1 MIFQDENPGN
11 RLQQIEERS
20 KIEIERLMLQVRHN
34 DLLDRLLKT
43 VTTARPYVALY
54 GGTPVLVVPC
64 RNQYGIPLLAVE
76 RLWEWVFLP
85 LRGGLDGIAFTCPKN
100 LQPRF
105 IRPNDPRA
113 EQLLAV
119 ARCLLDSD
127 VWEDVTLYVK
137 SASWLR
143 PDVLPCKVVFDVATL
158 SALDECYRYLDV
170 LQRFAV
176 AAVPELQ
183 YFELFLTVEGGECCW
198 LWQLEQGRWCFEVS
212 EFSMFGLASAF
223 LMAAGLSDLF
233 ALDGE
238 VEFDICDRTLI
249 VEANEAVLS
258 CVRQSL
264 DAIADRV
271 REFAF
276 IPYLSTL
283 ERLELISSSGR
294 EVVPLPAERV
304 KV

>member
-11 RLQQIEERS
+11 RLQQIEGRV
-20 KIEIERLMLQVRHN
+20 KIEIERLMLQIRHN
-34 DLLDRLLKT
+34 HLLSQLMRM
-43 VTTARPYVALY
+43 TTARPYVALY
-54 GGTPVLVVPC
+54 GHSPVLVVPC
-64 RNQYGIPLLAVE
+64 RNRHIVALLAVE
-76 RLWEWVFLP
+76 RLWEREFVP
-85 LRGGLDGIAFTCPKN
+85 LWGGLDGIAFTCPKN
-100 LQPRF
+100 LQPRL

-113 EQLLAV
+113 DQLLAV
-119 ARCLLDSD
+119 GRCLLDSQ
-127 VWEDVTLYVK
+127 VWEDITLCVK

-143 PDVLPCKVVFDVATL
+143 PDVLPCKVVFNVATL
-158 SALDECYRYLDV
+158 SALDECYRYLDT

-233 ALDGE
+233 ARDGE

-249 VEANEAVLS
+249 VEANERVLS
-258 CVRQSL
+258 CVRQSA
-264 DAIADRV
+264 DAIADTARD
-271 REFAF
+271 FSF

-294 EVVPLPAERV
+294 EVVPLPAVRV